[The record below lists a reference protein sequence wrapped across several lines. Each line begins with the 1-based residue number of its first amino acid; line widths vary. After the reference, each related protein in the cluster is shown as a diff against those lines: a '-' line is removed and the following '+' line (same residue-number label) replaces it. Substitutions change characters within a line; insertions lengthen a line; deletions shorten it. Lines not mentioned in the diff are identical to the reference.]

1 MFKATFDQVRGRFW
15 RFAWNK
21 SCRHLSEL
29 QLFFWEISLFD
40 NEIWRIKVCKFL
52 FQCKCIFSKFRT
64 LHYMVSLSSSS
75 SSHVNSRA
83 NSRYPT
89 RRFRNSS
96 TSKQAAS
103 RWLRDGVKN
112 LNKTPLDQSVHFPT
126 SWSPCAS
133 SSWHQNL
140 SSSLNPSS
148 IPRATASLHHQQSVW
163 ALLGASRPPPP
174 PVAVARYTFCP
185 PPCRAMRRR
194 LSQRRIAALG
204 VLGLGVACVDG
215 DRPEITAPAS
225 MQWGTSG

>member
-1 MFKATFDQVRGRFW
+1 MA
-15 RFAWNK
+15 
-21 SCRHLSEL
+21 
-29 QLFFWEISLFD
+29 
-40 NEIWRIKVCKFL
+40 
-52 FQCKCIFSKFRT
+52 
-64 LHYMVSLSSSS
+64 SLSSSS
-75 SSHVNSRA
+75 SNQVNSRA
-83 NSRYPT
+83 NSRYST

-112 LNKTPLDQSVHFPT
+112 LNKTPLDQSVHFPI
-126 SWSPCAS
+126 SWSHAQVHLGTKICHPR
-133 SSWHQNL
+133 L
-140 SSSLNPSS
+140 
-148 IPRATASLHHQQSVW
+148 IPLWFLAHTASPHHQQSVW

-194 LSQRRIAALG
+194 LSQRRIAALA